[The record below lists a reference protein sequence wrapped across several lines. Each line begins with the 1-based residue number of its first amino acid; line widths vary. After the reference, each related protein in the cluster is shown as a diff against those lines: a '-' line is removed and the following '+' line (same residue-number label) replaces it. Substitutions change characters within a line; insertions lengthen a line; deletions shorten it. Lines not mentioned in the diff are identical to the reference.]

1 MRKLLVALAL
11 VVLLGVAA
19 GVASCAPG
27 PVKEQGVQ
35 YFYDEAHNVSIW
47 AIQTRSGEAI
57 AVLPGNQVKNPQR
70 PAEIIR
76 P

>member
-1 MRKLLVALAL
+1 MRWLTVVLVL
-11 VVLLGVAA
+11 VVGLAA
-19 GVASCAPG
+19 VGCAYP
-27 PVKEQGVQ
+27 PLTEDRIH

-47 AIQTRSGEAI
+47 TIGTGSGVSI

-70 PAEIIR
+70 PAEIIK